1 MYDKLEKVTQEIK
14 ATWKRFLRSTIFFVI
29 IFALAFY
36 KFNIKEQ
43 KYKVELESTTWYE
56 VVAKY
61 DHSFYH
67 RDREKNGDDYKYVDY
82 YDWHFTYIGH
92 DGNTYNYIEK
102 NQSFEPDKEYTT
114 KIYVDEN
121 DDSHSLAIKSYK
133 HSSFAK
139 KTAILIVIIPYFAA
153 YFINFIILYIKKLI
167 IKKQLQ

>member
-14 ATWKRFLRSTIFFVI
+14 ATWKRLLRSTIFFVI

-67 RDREKNGDDYKYVDY
+67 RDRE
-82 YDWHFTYIGH
+82 
-92 DGNTYNYIEK
+92 
-102 NQSFEPDKEYTT
+102 
-114 KIYVDEN
+114 
-121 DDSHSLAIKSYK
+121 
-133 HSSFAK
+133 
-139 KTAILIVIIPYFAA
+139 
-153 YFINFIILYIKKLI
+153 
-167 IKKQLQ
+167 